1 MNEATFMGQSLDDDA
16 RGLTFPLY
24 DAQYKGEYKG
34 DGTLPLEFPW
44 PHPTGDGRYSPS
56 QELRTLSIENWA
68 RSADVGHY
76 APTTGVHEFNGGFG
90 LDGDPTDP
98 EIFAQRQSMKHSISH
113 RPNPLDTTTDYLAN
127 NEQRHLA
134 AAAGGG
140 AVPVASVS
148 SESCDVSPTELI
160 RASTTPA
167 SHPTPM
173 SSPAATSSAA
183 TSSAGVPDANQ
194 HRERNRVAA
203 RKCRQKAKRN
213 FNGLQRREKEL
224 NEQNKMLLRHVGC
237 LRDEVLEL
245 KNEIL
250 RHSAC
255 NSSVIQDYIAKV
267 ARRQSA

>member
-1 MNEATFMGQSLDDDA
+1 MNEATFIGQSLEDDA
-16 RGLTFPLY
+16 RGLNFPLY
-24 DAQYKGEYKG
+24 DAQYKSEYKG

-44 PHPTGDGRYSPS
+44 PHPMGDGRYSPN
-56 QELRTLSIENWA
+56 QEFRALSIENWA

-90 LDGDPTDP
+90 LDGDPADP
-98 EIFAQRQSMKHSISH
+98 AIFAQGQPMKQSVNH
-113 RPNPLDTTTDYLAN
+113 RPNPLDTTTDYLVN
-127 NEQRHLA
+127 NEQQQHLA
-134 AAAGGG
+134 AAAAAEGI
-140 AVPVASVS
+140 PVDS

-160 RASTTPA
+160 RASTSPA

-173 SSPAATSSAA
+173 SSPAA

-213 FNGLQRREKEL
+213 FDGLQRREKEL
-224 NEQNKMLLRHVGC
+224 NDQNKMLLRHVGS
-237 LRDEVLEL
+237 LRNEVLEL